1 MVRLSAE
8 ETVTLTPAAARWS
21 ALIDRHE
28 RSGQTLRAFAADN
41 DINPNTLAWWR
52 SRLGRVQRPATEP
65 FLEVVVDPAP
75 SSPPQNDDG
84 TVVLVLDDLRA
95 HVVVDR
101 ETDLALLK
109 QLLGVLC

>member
-1 MVRLSAE
+1 M
-8 ETVTLTPAAARWS
+8 TLTPAAARWS

-52 SRLGRVQRPATEP
+52 SRLGRVQRPASAEP
-65 FLEVVVDPAP
+65 FLEVVVDQAP
-75 SSPPQNDDG
+75 SSPPEKDDDG

-101 ETDLALLK
+101 ETDLDLLK
-109 QLLGVLC
+109 QLLGALC